1 VVTRTP
7 WEYYLCVDLV
17 YLGTPV
23 VETLRVLVTGG
34 AGFIGSHL
42 VRELVSLGYE
52 VRVLDNLSRG
62 SLENLGNALGSVELV
77 LGDVRDPE
85 VTARAL
91 TGVDAVVHLAA
102 LIDVEESIRLPELY
116 TEVNLVGTLNLVRA
130 SRRLDT
136 FVFSSSASVYGD
148 PVKVPIP
155 ETHPLSPKSP
165 YAASKA
171 AAELYIKTYSNLYG
185 FRYVILRLFNVYG
198 PRQSRFYSGVVV
210 EFVRRALRGEP
221 PVIYGDGEQTRDFVY
236 VSDVVKAI
244 VTVLKTKVS
253 GVYNIGSGKPTR
265 IIDLAYT
272 VLRVVGA
279 ENLRPEFREARPG
292 DVKHSVADIS
302 KATRELGFRP
312 TVNLEAGLRL
322 LADFYKRSDPHSSTS
337 FKSSHG
343 SSGSKFSTS

>member
-1 VVTRTP
+1 M
-7 WEYYLCVDLV
+7 D
-17 YLGTPV
+17 
-23 VETLRVLVTGG
+23 TLRVLVTGG

-62 SLENLGNALGSVELV
+62 SLENLGEALSEVELV

-85 VTARAL
+85 VVARAIS
-91 TGVDAVVHLAA
+91 GVDAVVHLAA
-102 LIDVEESIRLPELY
+102 LVDVEESIQLPELY
-116 TEVNLVGTLNLVRA
+116 TEVNLVGTLNLVKA
-130 SRRLDT
+130 SRRVDS

-171 AAELYIKTYSNLYG
+171 AAELYIKTYSNIYG

-198 PRQSRFYSGVVV
+198 PRQSRSYSGVVV

-221 PVIYGDGEQTRDFVY
+221 PIIYGDGEQTRDFIY
-236 VSDVVKAI
+236 VSDAVKAI
-244 VTVLKTKVS
+244 VAALRSKVS
-253 GVYNIGSGKPTR
+253 GVYNIGSGTPTK
-265 IIDLAYT
+265 ILDLAYM
-272 VLRVVGA
+272 VLKVTGA
-279 ENLRPEFREARPG
+279 ENLRPEFGEVRPG

-302 KATRELGFRP
+302 KATRELGFKP
-312 TVNLEAGLRL
+312 TVSLEAGLRL
-322 LADFYKRSDPHSSTS
+322 LVDFYRRLGGRPSTS
-337 FKSSHG
+337 TESP
-343 SSGSKFSTS
+343 